1 MAQTVDDAQEKPRL
15 RPEHRLKR
23 PEDFKRVYAE
33 QVALHGPTLVVF
45 FRPNKLSFARLGV
58 SVGRKHGNAVR
69 RNRIK
74 RVFRE
79 AFRLSRD
86 ALPQG
91 YDYVL
96 IPRRGVKEYRTADVQ
111 DALNRMG
118 RRIPL
123 RGECTRAAQARVG
136 EVREEREEK
145 KQGGETRPRERR
157 GISRRIFLKRPK
169 K

>member
-1 MAQTVDDAQEKPRL
+1 
-15 RPEHRLKR
+15 LKR

-33 QVALHGPTLVVF
+33 QAALHGPMLVLF
-45 FRPNKLSFARLGV
+45 FRPNDLCFARLGV

-79 AFRLSRD
+79 SFRLSRD
-86 ALPQG
+86 LLPQG

-96 IPRRGVKEYRTADVQ
+96 IPRRGVRKYRTADIRA
-111 DALNRMG
+111 ALDHLG

-123 RGECTRAAQARVG
+123 PGEGTRAAHARVG
-136 EVREEREEK
+136 EVRDEREQG
-145 KQGGETRPRERR
+145 KQTRPKQRR

-169 K
+169 KQGP